1 MWRVARGCFLGP
13 LSSWW
18 HRPARS
24 QVSTPAD
31 RDLLSSLFAD
41 ADAASS
47 SIKTQSGIARFP
59 SVASWI
65 HTDVKG
71 WSPLGQLLDEEQFE
85 QLLTEAKTD
94 LGSFVTKA
102 GRVEFLVDGDTI
114 LIMVPWQGTPPA
126 GTVGLHATET
136 IADFDLISVLT
147 VTSTAAPVLVFG
159 DGFEG
164 GDLTGWSSHSP

>member
-1 MWRVARGCFLGP
+1 MLRECRQEIACWMWRVARGCFLGP

-18 HRPARS
+18 RRPVRS

-102 GRVEFLVDGDTI
+102 GRVEFP
-114 LIMVPWQGTPPA
+114 MPA
-126 GTVGLHATET
+126 HIVTLGISHR
-136 IADFDLISVLT
+136 DL
-147 VTSTAAPVLVFG
+147 A
-159 DGFEG
+159 
-164 GDLTGWSSHSP
+164 